1 MMLPLLIRFYVPLVL
16 SALVQ
21 YLCIPKTWVLF
32 KRGFL
37 IANVAAVVVVTLI
50 VLLPLMFPVVGG

>member
-21 YLCIPKTWVLF
+21 YLCIPKTWSAPL
-32 KRGFL
+32 KL
-37 IANVAAVVVVTLI
+37 YH
-50 VLLPLMFPVVGG
+50 LLH